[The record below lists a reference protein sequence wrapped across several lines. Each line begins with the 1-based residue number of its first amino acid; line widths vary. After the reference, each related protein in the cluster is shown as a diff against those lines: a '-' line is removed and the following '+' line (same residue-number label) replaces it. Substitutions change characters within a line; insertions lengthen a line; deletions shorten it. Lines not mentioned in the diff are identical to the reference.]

1 MFEVIERLI
10 SQAASKKNFT
20 QRGNVA
26 NEEVREL
33 ETELSITLPSDF
45 KYFLLNYGYCFWFGE
60 VICGLVGEN
69 KRYEKLCGIIRKNT
83 YYQGLYNDDPAYQ
96 SVPSEGI
103 VIGTYDG
110 GGYYFLFSQESERAG
125 EVGLFLTETYGQEVS
140 KFKSFTDYLSY
151 LVTGSP
157 DPEPVDVDYDKIMNI
172 IED

>member
-1 MFEVIERLI
+1 MFEQLEII
-10 SQAASKKNFT
+10 MSKAASMKNFT

-26 NEEVREL
+26 NEEIKNL
-33 ETELSITLPSDF
+33 ETEQNITLPNDY
-45 KYFLLNYGYCFWFGE
+45 KYFLSNYGYCFWFGE

-69 KRYEKLCGIIRKNT
+69 KRYEKLCSIVRKNT
-83 YYQGLYNDDPAYQ
+83 YYHDLYNNDPAYQ
-96 SVPSEGI
+96 SVADDGVI
-103 VIGTYDG
+103 IGTYDG

-140 KFKSFTDYLSY
+140 KFKSFTGYLSF

-157 DPEPVDVDYDKIMNI
+157 APEPVDVDYDKIIDI